1 MATPE
6 RAGLMNPDNNKGG
19 KITMIRK
26 ITADDLVNRRSI
38 MRDINS
44 RSTNNG
50 SDRHRSKMRPI
61 NCES

>member
-1 MATPE
+1 MATSE
-6 RAGLMNPDNNKGG
+6 RAGLMNPDNKGG

-44 RSTNNG
+44 RSTDSG
-50 SDRHRSKMRPI
+50 SDRHRS
-61 NCES
+61 